1 VEADFMTQNSALT
14 TLKDLAEKEVEDAAL
29 KLGEMRR
36 GCQQAEEQL
45 KMLIDYQ
52 HEYRSSLN
60 NDMSQGIDN
69 QRWQN
74 YQQFIQTLEKAI
86 EQHRHQLTQWTQKVD
101 VALGCWREKKQRL
114 QAWQTLQDRQ
124 SAAALLAENR
134 LDQKKMDEFAQRASL
149 RKTE

>member
-1 VEADFMTQNSALT
+1 MTQISALT
-14 TLKDLAEKEVEDAAL
+14 TLKDLAEKEVEDAAV

-45 KMLIDYQ
+45 KMLMDYQ
-52 HEYRSSLN
+52 HEYRNNLN
-60 NDMSQGIDN
+60 TDMSQGIGA

-86 EQHRHQLTQWTQKVD
+86 EQHRQQLMQWNEKVSI
-101 VALGCWREKKQRL
+101 ALNCWREKKQRL
-114 QAWQTLQDRQ
+114 QAWQTLQERQ
-124 SAAALLAENR
+124 NAAALLAENR
-134 LDQKKMDEFAQRASL
+134 LDQKKMDEFAQRASQ